1 MSLLDRGVEGGVEE
15 AVPNIAPLL
24 LAAGKSIRVL
34 SFSPHK
40 IAINFIHTV
49 TP

>member
-1 MSLLDRGVEGGVEE
+1 MSLLDRGVEGG
-15 AVPNIAPLL
+15 VPNIAPLL